1 MLYFALAPLEVKTTT
16 EENELNEEERIKQML
31 RSRTDDND
39 PRKIKDMMLK
49 LKEAKTAGTV
59 WKLFPIIQITEEAY
73 FCIFCE
79 YYADTIKICR
89 KCFFI

>member
-1 MLYFALAPLEVKTTT
+1 MLYFASAPLEVKTTT

-31 RSRTDDND
+31 RSRTVDND

-59 WKLFPIIQITEEAY
+59 
-73 FCIFCE
+73 
-79 YYADTIKICR
+79 
-89 KCFFI
+89 